1 VVGLCGAQGSGKST
15 LATSLVRR
23 FAARGVPGA
32 ALSLDDLYLT
42 RSERSR
48 LAEKV
53 HPLLIT
59 RGPPGTH
66 DVRLGLNVIDGVNA
80 GRPVLLPKFDK
91 GIDDRAPKS
100 TWEHAPAGTKL
111 LILEG
116 WCVGARPQPAA
127 TLREPVNA
135 LECDEDAD
143 GAWRGYVN
151 ESLAGDYQQLFARL
165 DRLVLLAAPGFEVV
179 ERWRGQQET
188 ILRRATSTNPARV
201 MDDAG
206 LRRFIQHYERL
217 TRHILREMPS
227 RADLVIDLSAE
238 RQLVGFSSR

>member
-66 DVRLGLNVIDGVNA
+66 DVRLGLSVIDGVKA

-100 TWEHAPAGTKL
+100 AWEYAPAGTKL
-111 LILEG
+111 LSS
-116 WCVGARPQPAA
+116 R
-127 TLREPVNA
+127 
-135 LECDEDAD
+135 
-143 GAWRGYVN
+143 
-151 ESLAGDYQQLFARL
+151 
-165 DRLVLLAAPGFEVV
+165 RLVCWSAPATGCDAPRAC
-179 ERWRGQQET
+179 ER
-188 ILRRATSTNPARV
+188 
-201 MDDAG
+201 
-206 LRRFIQHYERL
+206 
-217 TRHILREMPS
+217 TRM
-227 RADLVIDLSAE
+227 
-238 RQLVGFSSR
+238 